1 MTPIAAWARAFA
13 LTCAIEVPVVLW
25 ATRDVGPTTLRR
37 VVLVVVGQLA
47 THPLVWFVFPYL
59 PGVTG
64 WTSFVASELYA
75 TALEAVLYAAA
86 WPRLGAA
93 RALGVSAVAN
103 AASLAVG
110 LLLAAHTP

>member
-1 MTPIAAWARAFA
+1 MVA
-13 LTCAIEVPVVLW
+13 L
-25 ATRDVGPTTLRR
+25 
-37 VVLVVVGQLA
+37 VGQLA

-59 PGVTG
+59 PGITG
-64 WTSFVASELYA
+64 WTAFVASELYA
-75 TALEAVLYAAA
+75 TGLEAVLYAAA

-110 LLLAAHTP
+110 ILVGRGLG

>member
-1 MTPIAAWARAFA
+1 VIAAWARAFA
-13 LTCAIEVPVVLW
+13 LTCAIEVPLVVAL
-25 ATRDVGPTTLRR
+25 TRDADAGRIRR
-37 VVLVVVGQLA
+37 AIVAFVGQLA
-47 THPLVWFVFPYL
+47 THPLVWFVFPYV

-64 WTSFVASELYA
+64 WVSFVASELYA

-86 WPRLGAA
+86 WPRIGPR

-110 LLLAAHTP
+110 LLLRH